1 MGMNKGF
8 MKIPKP
14 VRGVLFH
21 LLQWTWCLPQNLA
34 GLVLLPFLRG
44 ERYRYHGALVTVY
57 RRLKRF
63 SNRSGFSLGSFIF
76 IPEAW
81 SAHDKKHLVVH
92 EYGHT
97 VQSLMLGP
105 LYLPV
110 VGLPS
115 LLWSRRYDRRLI
127 AYRIR
132 GVAYT
137 DRFPEN
143 GADRLGEYVTGEK
156 PY

>member
-1 MGMNKGF
+1 MKAF
-8 MKIPKP
+8 LKIPKP
-14 VRGVLFH
+14 LRGALFH
-21 LLQWTWCLPQNLA
+21 LVQWTWGIAQNLA
-34 GLVLLPFLRG
+34 GAALLPFLRG
-44 ERYRYHGALVTVY
+44 KRYRYHGALVTEY
-57 RRLKRF
+57 SRLSF
-63 SNRSGFSLGSFIF
+63 TQNRSGFSLGEFIY

-81 SAHDKKHLVVH
+81 SKYDREHFVVH

-97 VQSLMLGP
+97 VQSLMFGP

-115 LLWSRRYDRRLI
+115 VIWAHRYDRRLS
-127 AYRIR
+127 AYRSR
-132 GVAYT
+132 GISYT
-137 DRFPEN
+137 DRFPES